1 MGLRLIGFLVFCSVF
16 FMSKSIAIQL
26 SPKQLAHIKSL
37 SASEKR
43 ELAEQYGVSVDDL
56 NSNRLPKKKNNP
68 LEELEEDTLGDPNQ
82 ERLPEEEKEE
92 EEELKLFGYDLF
104 EKKNVE
110 QGVNLATQAAPGDY
124 PMNIGDYLIVSF
136 YGKLDI
142 THEVQVNGEGQLL
155 IPGLSPVNVLG
166 LTLNEVKSLILSKV
180 KKEVIGGEAI
190 VTTGELQ
197 PIRVTIAGEVK
208 KPGIYTLP
216 ALTNITQALNHAD
229 GITELGSLRS
239 IQQKRKGKPV
249 SNLDLYDLLLS
260 GDNSSDTILRNG
272 DVVFV
277 PSIEKRVIVDGAV
290 NRPAI
295 YELKN
300 GEHLQD
306 LLKIGGGVAAGGS
319 KQNITILRY
328 TQQNRK
334 TVLSVDLSRSG
345 DAQLHDGDE
354 IKIPTI
360 SSELEKAVT
369 LIGAVTHPGPR
380 QWRVGLKLSDILASL
395 KSDLLPITDKDYALI
410 IREEQEDSDKFVL
423 QFSPKS
429 IVTGTSDLELLS
441 GDQVVFFSR
450 FESAIE
456 EVNEL
461 KRFAYVADEVLKMEK
476 DRLLEEYKRE
486 QFFESI
492 GRESLLSSTS
502 TEKSQPLTTREILQ
516 GKSQEVSENNYS
528 LYSRQRLLRPIIREL
543 NRQGSPDGAAPVVSV
558 NGEVRYPGLY
568 PLPVNANIPGL
579 LEAAGGL
586 KESAYPEKIEVSRLA
601 YEDGVEGIRHIELN
615 LKKLT
620 GNFKVNSKDVISVFS
635 KPKWQDS
642 SKINIVGEVRFPGSY
657 TLSAGETLNDV
668 IERAGGLTDYAFEG
682 GAVFTREYLR
692 EQEQELLKDLSKTLR
707 ADLASSSFQKSVSS
721 ANLSYEDMDNLI
733 NDISQQEALGRMVI
747 DLPKV
752 IENEQVILL
761 RNGDTLFIPRKV
773 DTVSVVGEVN
783 VSTSMQYDPAMTL
796 EDYLNSS
803 GGLKQKADGDSI
815 YIIKANGMVEKT
827 SGSSWFAV
835 SAENQIQPGD
845 TIVVPLDYEHIDNLT
860 LWSKATQ
867 IIYQM
872 GVAVAA
878 LNAL

>member
-1 MGLRLIGFLVFCSVF
+1 MFGALRLIFEMRNSVLFLYSIQYCTFFNVFNWCRIVANIVLFSGKIIYMGLRLIGFLIFCSVF
-16 FMSKSIAIQL
+16 FASKSIAVQL
-26 SPKQLAHIKSL
+26 SPKQLAYIKSL
-37 SASEKR
+37 SASEKK

-56 NSNRLPKKKNNP
+56 GSNRLPKKKNN
-68 LEELEEDTLGDPNQ
+68 LLDELGEREEDDLYKEQIP
-82 ERLPEEEKEE
+82 EEEEKEQE
-92 EEELKLFGYDLF
+92 DDELKLFGYDLF

-110 QGVNLATQAAPGDY
+110 QGANLVMQAAPGNY
-124 PMNIGDYLIVSF
+124 PINVGDYLIVSF
-136 YGKLDI
+136 YGKLNI
-142 THEVQVNGEGQLL
+142 THEVQVSGDGQLL
-155 IPGLSPVNVLG
+155 VPGLSPVNVLG
-166 LTLNEVKSLILSKV
+166 LTLNEAKSLILSKV
-180 KKEVIGGEAI
+180 KQEVIGGEAI
-190 VTTGELQ
+190 ITTGELQ
-197 PIRVTIAGEVK
+197 PISITIAGEVK

-216 ALTNITQALNHAD
+216 ALTSITQALNYAD
-229 GITELGSLRS
+229 GITELGSLRN
-239 IQQKRKGKPV
+239 IQQKRKGEQV
-249 SNLDLYDLLLS
+249 SNLDLYDLLLT
-260 GDNSSDTILRNG
+260 GDNSADTILRNG

-277 PSIEKRVIVDGAV
+277 PSIEKRVTVDGAI

-295 YELKN
+295 YELKS

-306 LLKIGGGVAAGGS
+306 LLKIGGGISARGS
-319 KQNITILRY
+319 KENITILRF

-334 TVLSVDLSRSG
+334 TVVSVDISQKG
-345 DAQLHDGDE
+345 DAALHDGDE
-354 IKIPTI
+354 IKIPAV

-380 QWRVGLKLSDILASL
+380 QWSKGLKLSKILTSL
-395 KSDLLPITDKDYALI
+395 KSDLLPITDKNYALI
-410 IREEQEDSDKFVL
+410 IRENSEDSDKYVL

-429 IVTGTSDLELLS
+429 VVAGTSDLELRS

-461 KRFAYVADEVLKMEK
+461 NRFAYVAEEVLEMEK

-492 GRESLLSSTS
+492 GRESLLSSS
-502 TEKSQPLTTREILQ
+502 SEQKSQPLTTREILQ
-516 GKSQEVSENNYS
+516 GKSLEVSESNYS

-543 NRQGSPDGAAPVVSV
+543 NRQGAPDGAAPVVSV

-568 PLPVNANIPGL
+568 PLPVNASISGL

-601 YEDGVEGIRHIELN
+601 YEDGIEGIQHIELN
-615 LKKLT
+615 LNKLT

-642 SKINIVGEVRFPGSY
+642 SKIKIVGEVRFPGSY
-657 TLSAGETLNDV
+657 TLSAGESLSDV
-668 IERAGGLTDYAFEG
+668 IQRAGGLTDYAFEG

-752 IENEQVILL
+752 IDNEQVILL
-761 RNGDTLFIPRKV
+761 RNGDTLFIPKKV

-783 VSTSMQYDPAMTL
+783 VSTSMQYDPTMTL
-796 EDYLNSS
+796 
-803 GGLKQKADGDSI
+803 
-815 YIIKANGMVEKT
+815 V
-827 SGSSWFAV
+827 
-835 SAENQIQPGD
+835 
-845 TIVVPLDYEHIDNLT
+845 TI
-860 LWSKATQ
+860 
-867 IIYQM
+867 
-872 GVAVAA
+872 
-878 LNAL
+878 

>member
-1 MGLRLIGFLVFCSVF
+1 MGLRLIGFLIFCSVF
-16 FMSKSIAIQL
+16 FASKSIAVQL
-26 SPKQLAHIKSL
+26 SPKQLAYIKSL
-37 SASEKR
+37 SASEKK

-56 NSNRLPKKKNNP
+56 GSNRLPKKKNN
-68 LEELEEDTLGDPNQ
+68 LLDELGEREEDDLYKEQIP
-82 ERLPEEEKEE
+82 EEEEKEQE
-92 EEELKLFGYDLF
+92 DDELKLFGYDLF

-110 QGVNLATQAAPGDY
+110 QGANLVMQAAPGNY
-124 PMNIGDYLIVSF
+124 PINVGDYLIVSF
-136 YGKLDI
+136 YGKLNI
-142 THEVQVNGEGQLL
+142 THEVQVSGDGQLL
-155 IPGLSPVNVLG
+155 VPGLSPVNVLG
-166 LTLNEVKSLILSKV
+166 LTLNEAKSLILSKV
-180 KKEVIGGEAI
+180 KQEVIGGEAI
-190 VTTGELQ
+190 ITTGELQ
-197 PIRVTIAGEVK
+197 PISITIAGEVK

-216 ALTNITQALNHAD
+216 ALTSITQALNYAD
-229 GITELGSLRS
+229 GITELGSLRN
-239 IQQKRKGKPV
+239 IQQKRKGEQV
-249 SNLDLYDLLLS
+249 SNLDLYDLLLT
-260 GDNSSDTILRNG
+260 GDNSADTILRNG

-277 PSIEKRVIVDGAV
+277 PSIEKRVTVDGAI

-295 YELKN
+295 YELKS

-306 LLKIGGGVAAGGS
+306 LLKIGGGISARGS
-319 KQNITILRY
+319 KENITILRF

-334 TVLSVDLSRSG
+334 TVVSVDISQKG
-345 DAQLHDGDE
+345 DAALHDGDE
-354 IKIPTI
+354 IKIPAV

-380 QWRVGLKLSDILASL
+380 QWSKGLKLSKILTSL
-395 KSDLLPITDKDYALI
+395 KSDLLPITDKNYALI
-410 IREEQEDSDKFVL
+410 IRENSEDSDKYVL

-429 IVTGTSDLELLS
+429 VVAGTSDLELRS

-461 KRFAYVADEVLKMEK
+461 NRFAYVAEEVLEMEK

-492 GRESLLSSTS
+492 GRESLLSSS
-502 TEKSQPLTTREILQ
+502 SEQKSQPLTTREILQ
-516 GKSQEVSENNYS
+516 GKSLEVSESNYS

-543 NRQGSPDGAAPVVSV
+543 NRQGAPDGAAPVVSV

-568 PLPVNANIPGL
+568 PLPVNASISGL

-601 YEDGVEGIRHIELN
+601 YEDGIEGIQHIELN
-615 LKKLT
+615 LNKLT

-642 SKINIVGEVRFPGSY
+642 SKIKIVGEVRFPGSY
-657 TLSAGETLNDV
+657 TLSAGESLSDV
-668 IERAGGLTDYAFEG
+668 IQRAGGLTDYAFEG

-752 IENEQVILL
+752 IDNEQVILL
-761 RNGDTLFIPRKV
+761 RNGDTLFIPKKV

-783 VSTSMQYDPAMTL
+783 VSTSMQYDPTMTL
-796 EDYLNSS
+796 
-803 GGLKQKADGDSI
+803 
-815 YIIKANGMVEKT
+815 V
-827 SGSSWFAV
+827 
-835 SAENQIQPGD
+835 
-845 TIVVPLDYEHIDNLT
+845 TI
-860 LWSKATQ
+860 
-867 IIYQM
+867 
-872 GVAVAA
+872 
-878 LNAL
+878 